1 MNLLALRNNDA
12 LNIPVDYLFEHLL
25 SVLVGILSVKELQD
39 RVVKEADLQ
48 VLQTTSGSLEST
60 F

>member
-39 RVVKEADLQ
+39 RVVKEVDLQ
-48 VLQTTSGSLEST
+48 VLQTTSRSLEST